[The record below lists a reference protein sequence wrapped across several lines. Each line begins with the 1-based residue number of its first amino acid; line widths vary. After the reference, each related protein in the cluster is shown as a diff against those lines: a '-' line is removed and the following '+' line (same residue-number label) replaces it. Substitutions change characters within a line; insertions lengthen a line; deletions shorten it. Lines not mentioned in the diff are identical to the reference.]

1 MYQTEKHPWRL
12 VIKVINVH
20 ITKAFFRHVLILAD
34 GLDYLKSPLRDLKFP
49 ACFSIR
55 QAFRQATM
63 TFEKWNWDLFPIFFS
78 ISTTANSSYQPFRL
92 SPGNMWYLTTWSPST
107 PVRFFPRFVSCEIHK
122 GDGSINNSH
131 FNLHQYFSLG
141 FT

>member
-1 MYQTEKHPWRL
+1 M

-20 ITKAFFRHVLILAD
+20 ITEASFRHVLILAD

-63 TFEKWNWDLFPIFFS
+63 TFEKWNWDLFPIFFQFQQQQ
-78 ISTTANSSYQPFRL
+78 IALT
-92 SPGNMWYLTTWSPST
+92 SPLDSHL
-107 PVRFFPRFVSCEIHK
+107 EIC
-122 GDGSINNSH
+122 GI
-131 FNLHQYFSLG
+131 
-141 FT
+141 